1 MTAAAADALSRARE
15 WVRKGRPLVRTGT
28 LGDVT
33 PFLLRCGGLGAGL
46 AEQVEIESEQGS
58 AVRAEVVALRG
69 DTAHLLPLGDARA
82 VVPGGRVRRTGRRLE
97 IGVGPGLLGRVLDGL
112 GRPID
117 GRPLPRGLSPWE
129 VDREAPPPLERP
141 RLRSPFATGVRVV
154 DGLATLAEGQ
164 RVGLFAGPGAGK
176 SSLLA
181 RLARSGGAEVCV
193 TGLVGERGR
202 EVREFVEDALGREGL
217 RRSVVIAATSDAP
230 AVVRMRSAQVATAV
244 AEWFARVEG
253 RSVLLLVDS
262 LTRFARAVR
271 EVGLGAGEAP
281 VRQGFPARVF
291 SELPRLVERA
301 GTGPGGPIT
310 AVYTVLSGGNDAEDP
325 ISAEIQGLL
334 DGHLVLD
341 RRIAE
346 GGRHPAID
354 VSSSLSRAMP
364 AVTGAEHREA
374 AARVRRTISRWEA
387 ARDLV
392 AAGAWVRGADPAL
405 DAAAAAMPAIEAFLR
420 QEGGPGT
427 ALDDT
432 LEALRSLAPGIEE

>member
-1 MTAAAADALSRARE
+1 MTALARARE
-15 WVRKGRPLVRTGT
+15 AVRAARPLVRTGT

-33 PFLLRCGGLGAGL
+33 PFLLRCTGVGAGL
-46 AEQVEIESEQGS
+46 AEQVEVEVDQGD

-69 DTAHLLPLGDARA
+69 DTALLLPLGDVRA
-82 VVPGGRVRRTGRRLE
+82 AVPGGRVRRTGRRLE
-97 IGVGPGLLGRVLDGL
+97 IAVGPGLLGRVLDGL
-112 GRPID
+112 GRPVD
-117 GRPLPRGLSPWE
+117 GRPLPCGLSAWE
-129 VDREAPPPLERP
+129 VDRGAPAPLDRPRLERP
-141 RLRSPFATGVRVV
+141 FSTGVRAI

-164 RVGLFAGPGAGK
+164 RIGLFAGPGVGK
-176 SSLLA
+176 SSLLG
-181 RLARSGGAEVCV
+181 RLARCAAAEVCV
-193 TGLVGERGR
+193 VGLVGERGR
-202 EVREFVEDALGREGL
+202 EVRETVEDALGPDGL

-291 SELPRLVERA
+291 AELPRLVERA

-310 AVYTVLSGGNDAEDP
+310 AVYTVLSGGNEAEDP
-325 ISAEIQGLL
+325 ISAEILGLL

-354 VSSSLSRAMP
+354 VAASLSRAMQ
-364 AVTGAEHREA
+364 AVTGDGHRRA
-374 AARVRRTISRWEA
+374 ASRVRRAIGRWDA

-392 AAGAWVRGADPAL
+392 AAGAWVRGADPEL

-420 QEGGPGT
+420 QSGPEAT
-427 ALDDT
+427 AFDETLDG
-432 LEALRSLAPGIEE
+432 LLALAAGIEE